1 MKPALHSGA
10 FAASSRL
17 ALPAICAICL
27 AMLCPPS
34 GSFAASGDVKATSA
48 GLPEMS
54 IEELMDVQV
63 TTVSR
68 KAESL
73 SDSAAAVYVVSQED
87 IRRSGA
93 TCIPEALR
101 MVPGLQVAKTNGN
114 VWVITSRG
122 FADRWASK
130 LLVQIDGRNVY
141 TPLFSGVYWDVQDYP
156 LDDIDRIEVI
166 RGPGATMWGAN
177 AVNGIIN
184 VITKSSVQTQ
194 GGLAVAGAG
203 HEEKAFGT
211 LRYGGELGSNGAYRV
226 YTKYFSRDDTGTR
239 KWFQGPESPNAGD
252 PWHQA
257 RGGFRC
263 DWNLNPNKSLTVQG
277 DMYGGGERQILTSFF
292 LTEPFERD
300 IQNVIDVSG
309 GNILARMT
317 TRLSDTSEQSLQ
329 FYYDRIDR
337 EELQFGEHRNNFDLD
352 FQRSLL
358 PSARHALIW
367 GLGYRYTQDT
377 TDSSFWVQFDPAR
390 SHQQV
395 ISAFVQDDITIRPE
409 KFRLTLGSKFEQNT
423 FTHFEVQPNIRFLW
437 TPTKRQTLWGA
448 VSRAVR
454 TPSRWERSG
463 RVNDQTG
470 PGDPFTN
477 LLAVLPNHEFDS
489 EDLLAYELGY
499 RTQPSKNVSLDV
511 ATFYNIYRDVRAF
524 AGIDPFLEVDPAPPH
539 IVLPL
544 QLQNKIEGRTVGTEI
559 AANWD
564 VCGWWRLSGGCTF
577 LRMDLVQDPSTLANW
592 LTTPVLDPMDGSPRK
607 QYSIRSYMDLPA
619 HMEFDSILYVVGR
632 VPRTAVPSYSR
643 LDLRLGWRPK
653 KDLDISIMLQNAL
666 KSEHR
671 EFDTGLDEKQTMMQ
685 RSLFAKVTLGF

>member
-1 MKPALHSGA
+1 VKAALSVCASVPTRRPAL
-10 FAASSRL
+10 L
-17 ALPAICAICL
+17 ATCVICL
-27 AMLCPPS
+27 AMLHPLS
-34 GSFAASGDVKATSA
+34 GSAATGDAKVISA
-48 GLPEMS
+48 DLPELT
-54 IEELMDVQV
+54 IEELMNVQV
-63 TTVSR
+63 TSVSR

-73 SDSAAAVYVVSQED
+73 CDTSAAVYVVTQED

-93 TCIPEALR
+93 TCVPEALR

-114 VWVITSRG
+114 TWVITSRG

-156 LDDIDRIEVI
+156 LEDIDRIEVI

-184 VITKSSVQTQ
+184 IITKSSGQTQ

-203 HEEKAFGT
+203 REEKAFGT
-211 LRYGGELGSNGAYRV
+211 LRYGGELGSNGTYRV

-239 KWFQGPESPNAGD
+239 RWFEEPESPDAGD

-263 DWNLNPNKSLTVQG
+263 DWNLDPRKSLTVQG
-277 DMYGGGERQILTSFF
+277 DMYSGGERQVLTSFF
-292 LTEPFERD
+292 LTDPVERD
-300 IQNVIDVSG
+300 IQNAIDVSG
-309 GNILARMT
+309 GNVLARMT
-317 TRLSDTSEQSLQ
+317 TKLSDTSEQSLQ

-337 EELQFGEHRNNFDLD
+337 EELQFGEHRNTFDID
-352 FQRSLL
+352 FQRSLQA
-358 PSARHALIW
+358 SARHSLVW
-367 GLGYRYTQDT
+367 GLGYRYTQDN
-377 TDSSFWVQFDPAR
+377 TDSSFWVQFDPVK
-390 SHQQV
+390 SNQHV
-395 ISAFVQDDITIRPE
+395 ISALIQDDITITPD

-423 FTHFEVQPNIRFLW
+423 YTDFEIQPNIRFLW

-463 RVNDQTG
+463 RVNDQVV
-470 PGDPFTN
+470 PGFPPS
-477 LLAVLPNHEFDS
+477 LIAVLPDARFGS

-499 RTQPSKNVSLDV
+499 RTQPSKNVSLDI

-524 AGIDPFLEVDPAPPH
+524 AGVDPFLEMDPAPPH
-539 IVLPL
+539 IVFPL
-544 QLQNKIEGRTVGTEI
+544 QLQNKIKGRTVGTEI

-564 VCGWWRLSGGCTF
+564 VCPWWRLSGGATF

-592 LTTPVLDPMDGSPRK
+592 LTVPVLDPMDGSPRK
-607 QYSIRSYMDLPA
+607 HYSVRSYMDLPA
-619 HMEFDSILYVVGR
+619 HFEFDSVIYVVGR
-632 VPRTAVPSYSR
+632 VPRTNVPAYSR

-653 KDLDISIMLQNAL
+653 KDVDVSILLQNAL
-666 KSEHR
+666 HSEHR
-671 EFDTGLDEKQTMMQ
+671 EFDTGLDEKQTMLQ